1 MVVEKS
7 EKKLDDATKDV
18 VKKDR
23 KKEQKLGGR
32 SNLLFSACLFNHHSF
47 SQFLLKF
54 KSYSS

>member
-23 KKEQKLGGR
+23 KKEQKLGEKK
-32 SNLLFSACLFNHHSF
+32 
-47 SQFLLKF
+47 QPIV
-54 KSYSS
+54 